1 MNLDKKMG
9 KVDWG
14 MMSHPNMTPIAEIIF
29 LASGKIVWTC
39 MLKCFYDRSF
49 ESKTEEKKKNTENPA
64 FQTEFVYV
72 SCI

>member
-1 MNLDKKMG
+1 
-9 KVDWG
+9 
-14 MMSHPNMTPIAEIIF
+14 MMTHPNLTRIAEIIF

-39 MLKCFYDRSF
+39 VLKCFNDKSF
-49 ESKTEEKKKNTENPA
+49 ESKIEEKKDTENPA